1 MRDCRFRV
9 SDAFLGA
16 SIAVIVRCEGVHA
29 AAADEGA
36 LAGGEAEVREQVGG
50 GDGDGGVVGGGGGA
64 VGEGAG
70 DDAGVDALG
79 GGEGGEGGFH
89 GEGVRVEPV

>member
-1 MRDCRFRV
+1 MRDCGLGV
-9 SDAFLGA
+9 SNTLVGP
-16 SIAVIVRCEGVHA
+16 SVAVVVRREGIHA

-70 DDAGVDALG
+70 DAASVDALG
-79 GGEGGEGGFH
+79 GGEGGEGGFQ

>member
-1 MRDCRFRV
+1 MRDCGLGV
-9 SDAFLGA
+9 SDALLGA
-16 SIAVIVRCEGVHA
+16 RVAVVVWREGVHA
-29 AAADEGA
+29 AATDEGA

-50 GDGDGGVVGGGGGA
+50 GDGDGGVVGGCGGA

-79 GGEGGEGGFH
+79 GGEGGEGRFH
-89 GEGVRVEPV
+89 GKGVGVEPV